1 MTLYDEYRR
10 EFPIAA
16 EPSEFRGIIEAE
28 VRRALEW
35 MMVRDALS
43 ERHQRLVGL
52 LSDIKGDL
60 GSAEWGTPEHGE
72 EILMGLIDKYY
83 PKIKAAL
90 AGEES
95 GCECGGSLR
104 PLVSVCTKCG
114 KQKDGK

>member
-1 MTLYDEYRR
+1 MSNSELKGIAGEPLYEYC
-10 EFPIAA
+10 
-16 EPSEFRGIIEAE
+16 PSCGWLLDQDGHCANEECKHPNNTHNCNIHPADYGRICD
-28 VRRALEW
+28 L
-35 MMVRDALS
+35 ALS

-90 AGEES
+90 EGE
-95 GCECGGSLR
+95 GR
-104 PLVSVCTKCG
+104 
-114 KQKDGK
+114 